1 MAQAH
6 NEPESRLA
14 RERSGQAPPGFDPDR
29 LAYLETAGWKAY
41 YDHKWLL
48 AFRLLV
54 QLSHEQFGLSWLR
67 SIQAAYYITRASIAW
82 APKENEAGK
91 ARRYIRKFYRV
102 GAKHGRGLSFDPA
115 KVADAEFRYWVV
127 HRRLSGRPQE
137 EKGPLV
143 DSFAELHSAI
153 FGIPKEQAYPSA
165 VSRARA
171 ADTVDLITSKTSTD
185 VAGDWQRVENHLRE
199 AYRSVKVELPQGSP
213 PGLTVV

>member
-1 MAQAH
+1 MADKLQ
-6 NEPESRLA
+6 NEKR
-14 RERSGQAPPGFDPDR
+14 REGKGQAAPGFNPDR

-82 APKENEAGK
+82 APRENDSRK

-102 GAKHGRGLSFDPA
+102 SARYGRRLTFDPV
-115 KVADAEFRYWVV
+115 KVADAEFRYWDV

-137 EKGPLV
+137 EKAPLI
-143 DSFAELHSAI
+143 DPLTKLHSAI
-153 FGIPKEQAYPSA
+153 FGISAERAYPSA

-185 VAGDWQRVENHLRE
+185 VARDWRRVQDYLRE
-199 AYRSVKVELPQGSP
+199 AYTSVKTALP
-213 PGLTVV
+213 

>member
-1 MAQAH
+1 MVTELQNKQDKGNA
-6 NEPESRLA
+6 NRIS
-14 RERSGQAPPGFDPDR
+14 PGFDPQR
-29 LAYLETAGWKAY
+29 LAYLEMAGWKAY

-82 APKENEAGK
+82 APKENDPRK
-91 ARRYIRKFYRV
+91 TRRYIRKFYRV
-102 GAKHGRGLSFDPA
+102 SARYGRGLSFDPV
-115 KVADAEFRYWVV
+115 KVGDYEVRYWDV
-127 HRRLSGRPQE
+127 HRKLSGRPQE

-143 DSFAELHSAI
+143 ASFSDLHSAI
-153 FGIPKEQAYPSA
+153 FGISAENAYPSA

-185 VAGDWQRVENHLRE
+185 VEADWQRVEEYLRE
-199 AYRSVKVELPQGSP
+199 AYRSVKTALH
-213 PGLTVV
+213 